1 MACKNW
7 LFRFRLYGSFGDRS
21 PPIQPPPLRNGFLD
35 FSRFFQKRLFRIPSH
50 VVKVII
56 RLPGLSR
63 ATGAFTTCMGLVS
76 FKELLMK
83 FSKKCA
89 AICMALGLLAVAAPA
104 RAALVSWDVD
114 PAQSFVRLN
123 IPDQQVTVDT
133 TTATIRIR
141 AANSATWSDTTGRRA
156 FLDGEISSNLV
167 DGASIAFN
175 GGSNNLFALETGS
188 FRPNPAQFD
197 PNATNADNPDGQY
210 TGTGGVAAAYA
221 AKVRGSVSILTLDLA
236 FIAFRDV
243 FFDIASGVLALDGGG
258 AFAGGANNFGIDS
271 ALLDVDGLNAAIVG
285 QVIPDVLSEPLSGL
299 SGLNT
304 GGGVVTNLGG
314 LDRKLTITVSVPI
327 SIDLEGTIVTA
338 SATGTI
344 VAFAT
349 LTVIPEPSSVLLAG
363 FAAFGLIWAGR
374 RRIRRN

>member
-1 MACKNW
+1 M
-7 LFRFRLYGSFGDRS
+7 RFT
-21 PPIQPPPLRNGFLD
+21 
-35 FSRFFQKRLFRIPSH
+35 K
-50 VVKVII
+50 
-56 RLPGLSR
+56 
-63 ATGAFTTCMGLVS
+63 AFT
-76 FKELLMK
+76 
-83 FSKKCA
+83 

-123 IPDQQVTVDT
+123 IPDQQITIDT

-141 AANSATWSDTTGRRA
+141 NADNGAWSDAGGRRA
-156 FLDGEISSNLV
+156 FLDGTISSNLI
-167 DGASIAFN
+167 DATSIAFN
-175 GGSNNLFALETGS
+175 GGSHNIFALESGS

-197 PNATNADNPDGQY
+197 PNATNDDNPDGQY

-221 AKVRGSVSILTLDLA
+221 AKVRGSVSFLTLDLA

-243 FFDIASGVLALDGGG
+243 FYDIASGVLALDGGG

-271 ALLDVDGLNAAIVG
+271 ALLDVDGLSALIVG

-299 SGLNT
+299 TGLNN

-314 LDRKLTITVSVPI
+314 LNRMLTITVNVPI
-327 SIDLEGTIVTA
+327 SLDLEGTIVTA

-349 LTVIPEPSSVLLAG
+349 LVPEPSSVLLAG
-363 FAAFGLIWAGR
+363 FAVFGLIWAGR
-374 RRIRRN
+374 RRIRR